1 MIVVAAGQGRRFG
14 GELPKQYQTLAG
26 RPLLAHTLERLH
38 AHPLVTAIL
47 PVIAP
52 DGEPLWREVMGP
64 HLAGWPRLLAPVPG
78 GAERQASVLAG
89 LTRLDVPD
97 DAWVGVHDGARPLVA
112 RVLLDRLLQARAG
125 AVAIIPAVPL
135 HDTIKMVDETD
146 HIARTLD
153 RSRLRGIQTPQI
165 FRYGT
170 LLRCHREAKRAGF
183 VGTDDASLLERAGEP
198 VLAVAGDERNLKIT
212 HPRDLAQAEAWLS
225 AGSEENDMEMRVGQ
239 GFDVHRFAPDR
250 PLVLGGVRIP
260 HELGLLGHS
269 DADVLLHAIMD
280 ALLGGAAMGDI
291 GHHFPDSDPAYR
303 GADSRKLLERV
314 REALRERGY
323 RVVNVDATVICEAPR
338 LASHIPAM
346 VAAIAATLEIAPER
360 VNVKATTTE
369 RLGFTG
375 RREGIA
381 AQAVVLLVRSG

>member
-14 GELPKQYQTLAG
+14 GELPKQYRTLAG
-26 RPLLAHTLERLH
+26 RPLLAHALERLH

-52 DGEPLWREVMGP
+52 EGEPLWREVMGP
-64 HLAGWPRLLAPVPG
+64 HLAGWPKLLAPVPG

-89 LTRLDVPD
+89 LTRLVVSD
-97 DAWVGVHDGARPLVA
+97 DAWVGVHDGARPLVSRA
-112 RVLLDRLLQARAG
+112 LLDRLLQARGHAT
-125 AVAIIPAVPL
+125 AIIPAVPL

-146 HIARTLD
+146 HISRTLD

-165 FRYGT
+165 FRYGV
-170 LLRCHREAKRAGF
+170 LLRCHREAERAGF
-183 VGTDDASLLERAGEP
+183 TGTDDASLLERSGDPVLTVAGE
-198 VLAVAGDERNLKIT
+198 ESNIKIT
-212 HPRDLAQAEAWLS
+212 QPRDLARAEAWLS
-225 AGSEENDMEMRVGQ
+225 EGKETMNMRVGQ
-239 GFDVHRFAPDR
+239 GFDVHRFVPER
-250 PLVLGGVRIP
+250 PLILGGVRIP
-260 HELGLLGHS
+260 HEQGLLGHS

-280 ALLGGAAMGDI
+280 ALLGAAGLRDI
-291 GHHFPDSDPAYR
+291 GHHFPDSDPTYR

-314 REALRERGY
+314 REALQARGW
-323 RVVNVDATVICEAPR
+323 RVANVDATVICEAPR

-346 VAAIAATLEIAPER
+346 NAAIAATLEIPLER

-381 AQAVVLLVRSG
+381 AQAVVLLESA